1 MISINRLV
9 VRSMIKTKVFLFLM
23 LGLILSACRTDETLC
38 EAADCIAPVVTLKI
52 KLLDKASDVNLLDRN
67 TSFKL
72 QDLNITS
79 TAYSTNIALK
89 IDSTELNNRYV
100 TILSS
105 GNETFS
111 LKYKNYPSDKIDIRS
126 RLVKSGCCKIL
137 EVQSITLNGIS
148 VCAKCTGVEVIEIRK

>member
-1 MISINRLV
+1 
-9 VRSMIKTKVFLFLM
+9 MIKTKVFLFLV
-23 LGLILSACRTDETLC
+23 LGLVLSACRTDETLC

-52 KLLDKASDVNLLDRN
+52 KLVDKVSNVNLLNRN

-72 QDLNITS
+72 EDLNITS
-79 TAYSTNIALK
+79 TAYNTNIALK

-105 GNETFS
+105 GKETFT
-111 LKYKNYPSDKIDIRS
+111 LKYKNYPSDEIDIRS

-137 EVQSITLNGIS
+137 DVQTITLNNNS
-148 VCAKCTGVEVIEIRK
+148 VCGKCTGVEVIEIRK

>member
-1 MISINRLV
+1 MIN
-9 VRSMIKTKVFLFLM
+9 KKVLLLLT
-23 LGLILSACRTDETLC
+23 LGVILSGCRTDETLC

-52 KLLDKASDVNLLDRN
+52 KLVDKVNNLNLLNKN

-72 QDLNITS
+72 TDLNISS
-79 TAYSTNIALK
+79 TAYNTNIALK

-105 GNETFS
+105 GTETFT
-111 LKYKNYPSDKIDIRS
+111 LKYKNYSSDKIDIRS
-126 RLVKSGCCKIL
+126 RLVESGCCKIL
-137 EVQSITLNGIS
+137 EVESIALNDKP